1 VESLLPGRPR
11 VTEKLIFL
19 KIGLPFIAGYFVS
32 YVYRMVNAVL
42 APTLAAEFGLSA
54 GGLGLLSSMYF
65 LSFAVCQ
72 LPVGVAMDRFG
83 PRRVNAALLLV
94 AAAGGAWFAHAET
107 AAAAMAARALIGIGV
122 SACLMAS
129 LTAFVLW
136 YPPGRL
142 STMNAIAFSAGA
154 LGAMTTTVPLEILLR
169 SWHWREA
176 FMLIVGA
183 TVAASLLLWLWVP
196 ERSAR
201 PHNEG
206 FREILKGLG
215 ALLREAVFLR
225 LAVCLG
231 ASQFAS
237 VALQTLWIATWLRD
251 VAGYTPAEV
260 ARGLLAVNA
269 SMIAGY
275 LVFGR
280 TADAFH
286 RRGRNALPLLIGGV
300 AVSSLCLVLL
310 IAGMKT
316 LLLWCVFVAGGTAVV
331 LAYPI
336 LSLRYPKAM
345 AGRANTAIN
354 VFGFIGMFSGQW
366 GIGLV
371 LDLWPPSATGYAAEA
386 YAWALG
392 MVWAVQ
398 LAGIAWL
405 WSGRALLADRATD
418 PTTRGA

>member
-1 VESLLPGRPR
+1 MGSVP
-11 VTEKLIFL
+11 IFVR
-19 KIGLPFIAGYFVS
+19 IALPFIAGYFVS

-54 GGLGLLSSMYF
+54 GGLGLLSSVYF

-94 AAAGGAWFAHAET
+94 AAAGGAWFAYAES
-107 AAAAMAARALIGIGV
+107 AAAAIAARAVIGVGV

-154 LGAMTTTVPLEILLR
+154 LGAMTTTVPLELLLR
-169 SWHWREA
+169 AWHWRQA
-176 FMLIVGA
+176 FLLIVAA
-183 TVAASLLLWLWVP
+183 TVAVSLVLWLWVP
-196 ERSAR
+196 DRSAR
-201 PHNEG
+201 RGESFGHQVQE
-206 FREILKGLG
+206 LG
-215 ALLREAVFLR
+215 RLMRDAAFLR
-225 LAVCLG
+225 VALFLG

-251 VAGYTPAEV
+251 VAGYSPAEV

-280 TADAFH
+280 AADSLH
-286 RRGRNALPLLIGGV
+286 RRGRNVLPLLIGGV
-300 AVSSLCLVLL
+300 ALSSLCLALV
-310 IAGMKT
+310 IGGVKS

-371 LDLWPPSATGYAAEA
+371 LDLWPPTARGYAAEG

-392 MVWAVQ
+392 MAWAVQ
-398 LAGIAWL
+398 LAGLAWM
-405 WSGRALLADRATD
+405 WSGRRLLARL
-418 PTTRGA
+418 

>member
-1 VESLLPGRPR
+1 MRSVDDAKMGSVP
-11 VTEKLIFL
+11 IFL
-19 KIGLPFIAGYFVS
+19 RIALPFIAGYFVS

-54 GGLGLLSSMYF
+54 GGLGLLSSVYF

-94 AAAGGAWFAHAET
+94 AAAGGAWFAYAES
-107 AAAAMAARALIGIGV
+107 AASAIAARAVIGVGV

-154 LGAMTTTVPLEILLR
+154 LGAMTTTVPLELLLR
-169 SWHWREA
+169 AWHWRQA
-176 FMLIVGA
+176 FVLIVGA
-183 TVAASLLLWLWVP
+183 TVAVSLVLWLWVP
-196 ERSAR
+196 DRSAR
-201 PHNEG
+201 RGESLGHQV
-206 FREILKGLG
+206 RELG
-215 ALLREAVFLR
+215 KLMRDAAFLR
-225 LAVCLG
+225 IALCLG

-251 VAGYTPAEV
+251 VAGYSPAEV

-280 TADAFH
+280 AADSLH
-286 RRGRNALPLLIGGV
+286 RRGRNVLPLLIGGV
-300 AVSSLCLVLL
+300 ALSSLCLALV
-310 IAGMKT
+310 IAGVKS
-316 LLLWCVFVAGGTAVV
+316 LLLWCVFVGGGTAVV

-371 LDLWPPSATGYAAEA
+371 LDLWPPTARGYAAEG

-392 MVWAVQ
+392 MAWAVQ
-398 LAGIAWL
+398 LAGLAWM
-405 WSGRALLADRATD
+405 WSGRRLLARL
-418 PTTRGA
+418 